1 MKTTLTILLSLLSF
15 QAYAL
20 DFVFEVPVR
29 LDLIPTGIP
38 QAKIECE
45 VFSKID
51 NKQVIAKGYSIR
63 AIRSSRGELNENVE
77 VRASYLPDWRDSAAG
92 SYQCQL
98 LLLTPWA
105 KPSWQSPSA
114 DTSLV
119 DLQPRENTDATTSVS
134 GVIR

>member
-15 QAYAL
+15 QAHAL

-29 LDLIPTGIP
+29 LDLIPKGIP

-45 VFSKID
+45 VYSKID
-51 NKQVIAKGYSIR
+51 SKQLIAKGYSIR

-77 VRASYLPDWRDSAAG
+77 VTASYLPDWRDSAAG
-92 SYQCQL
+92 SYQCKL

-105 KPSWQSPSA
+105 KPSWQTPSA
-114 DTSLV
+114 DTSLF
-119 DLQPRENTDATTSVS
+119 DLQPRENTQATTIVS